1 MRKGAERVLN
11 TVSFITAHF
20 DKYSPVDLAGCLAIG
35 GFGGLKRALG
45 LTPSELIQII
55 AESGIQGRGGAAY
68 STGIKWRQA
77 AEVPGEDK
85 VVICNADEGEPCTFK
100 DRTLMEKDPF
110 RLLEGMAIAGYAVGA
125 NQGYIYLRE
134 EYRHLR
140 PRLQNAIDQAIANQ
154 WLGDHIQGTGFSFDI
169 TLYSGAGAYVC
180 GEGSTL
186 IESMEGKSGRPRI
199 KPPFIK
205 ECGLFQKPTLVNNV
219 ETLAAA
225 AAILDFG
232 AEAFKAY
239 GTEKSPGT
247 KLISLAGNVR
257 RPGAYEIPF
266 GMTLREIVET
276 IGGGLEEGR
285 ALRLVQLGGASGRI
299 APASLLDTPYTYED
313 LAKAGLDVGSGGIL
327 VVDDR
332 TSVIEFLESIQDF
345 FIHESC
351 GKCTPC
357 REGNRQIGRIIA
369 RFADGAPR
377 PDDLETAKRFA
388 TIMSNC
394 SFCGL
399 GETAQSA
406 LLSAIRHFP
415 EAFELGAVVEGVE
428 TETGVKANADGNTSA
443 NASAAGV
450 VVDETIGQNSF
461 KGERGERA

>member
-1 MRKGAERVLN
+1 MTS
-11 TVSFITAHF
+11 TVQFITENF
-20 DKYSPVDLAGCLAIG
+20 GKYDPLRIDSFLAIG

-45 LTPSELIQII
+45 LTPAELIDMVTD
-55 AESGIQGRGGAAY
+55 SGIQGRGGAAY
-68 STGIKWRQA
+68 STGKKWRQA
-77 AEVPGEDK
+77 ADVPGEDK

-100 DRTLMEKDPF
+100 DRTLMEQDPF

-125 NQGYIYLRE
+125 GKGYIYLRE

-140 PRLQNAIDQAIANQ
+140 PLLKNAIEQARASR
-154 WLGDHIQGTGFSFDI
+154 WLGQCIQDTDFSFDI
-169 TLYSGAGAYVC
+169 ELYSGAGAYVC

-186 IESMEGKSGRPRI
+186 IESMEGRSGRPRI

-205 ECGLFQKPTLVNNV
+205 ECGLFLKPTLVNNV
-219 ETLAAA
+219 ETLSAA
-225 AAILDFG
+225 AAIVAKG
-232 AEAFKAY
+232 AEAFKVY
-239 GTEKSPGT
+239 GTQGSPGT
-247 KLISLAGNVR
+247 KMVSLAGNVK

-266 GMTLREIVET
+266 GTTLRTVIET

-285 ALRLVQLGGASGRI
+285 SLRLIQLGGASGRI
-299 APASLLDTPYTYED
+299 APPSLLDTPYTYED

-332 TSVIEFLESIQDF
+332 TTVIEFLGSIQDF

-369 RFADGAPR
+369 RYSAGVPR
-377 PDDLETAKRFA
+377 PDDLDTARRFA
-388 TIMSNC
+388 QIMSHC

-406 LLSAIRHFP
+406 LLSAIQHFP
-415 EAFELGAVVEGVE
+415 ESFELG
-428 TETGVKANADGNTSA
+428 T
-443 NASAAGV
+443 
-450 VVDETIGQNSF
+450 
-461 KGERGERA
+461 ERGRQS

>member
-1 MRKGAERVLN
+1 MRKGAERVPN

-20 DKYSPVDLAGCLAIG
+20 DKYNTDDLASCLAIG

-45 LTPSELIQII
+45 LTPAELIQII
-55 AESGIQGRGGAAY
+55 ADSGIQGRGGAAY

-125 NQGYIYLRE
+125 KHGYIYLRE

-140 PRLQNAIDQAIANQ
+140 PKLQKAIDQARTNQ
-154 WLGDHIQGTGFSFDI
+154 WLGSHIQGTNFSFDI

-219 ETLAAA
+219 ETLSAA

-266 GMTLREIVET
+266 GMTLETIIET

-285 ALRLVQLGGASGRI
+285 TLRLVQLGGASGRI

-415 EAFELGAVVEGVE
+415 EAFELGAFGEGDE
-428 TETGVKANADGNTSA
+428 AGLKANANVK
-443 NASAAGV
+443 ASAAGV
-450 VVDETIGQNSF
+450 AVGETIGKHSF

>member
-1 MRKGAERVLN
+1 MPN

-20 DKYSPVDLAGCLAIG
+20 DKHNPDDLASCLAIG

-45 LTPSELIQII
+45 LTPAELIQII
-55 AESGIQGRGGAAY
+55 TASGIQGRGGAAY

-77 AEVPGEDK
+77 ADVPGDDK

-125 NQGYIYLRE
+125 KHGYIYLRE

-140 PRLQNAIDQAIANQ
+140 PKLQKAIDQARTNQ
-154 WLGDHIQGTGFSFDI
+154 WLGSHIQGTNFSFDI

-219 ETLAAA
+219 ETLSAA

-232 AEAFKAY
+232 AEEFKAY

-266 GMTLREIVET
+266 GMTLRAIIET

-285 ALRLVQLGGASGRI
+285 ILRLVQLGGASGRI

-415 EAFELGAVVEGVE
+415 EVFELGAFGEGDE
-428 TETGVKANADGNTSA
+428 AGLKANANVK
-443 NASAAGV
+443 ASAAGV
-450 VVDETIGQNSF
+450 AVGETIGKHSF

>member
-1 MRKGAERVLN
+1 MDN
-11 TVSFITAHF
+11 TVSFITKHF
-20 DKYSPVDLAGCLAIG
+20 DKYDPDNLASCQAIG
-35 GFGGLKRALG
+35 GFNGLKHALG
-45 LTPSELIQII
+45 LTPAALIQII
-55 AESGIQGRGGAAY
+55 SDSGIQGRGGAAY
-68 STGIKWRQA
+68 STGLKWKQA
-77 AEVPGEDK
+77 AAVPGVDK

-134 EYRHLR
+134 EYRHLM
-140 PRLQNAIDQAIANQ
+140 PRLQNAIDQARAGR
-154 WLGDHIQGTGFSFDI
+154 WLGSHIQDTNFNFDI

-225 AAILDFG
+225 AAIMDYG
-232 AEAFKAY
+232 ADAFKAF

-266 GMTLREIVET
+266 GMTLRAIIET

-285 ALRLVQLGGASGRI
+285 TLRLLQLGGASGSI
-299 APASLLDTPYTYED
+299 APASFLDTPYTYED

-332 TSVIEFLESIQDF
+332 TSVIEFLESIQNF

-369 RFADGAPR
+369 RYAAGTPR
-377 PDDLETAKRFA
+377 PDDLETARRFA
-388 TIMSNC
+388 EIMSSC

-415 EAFELGAVVEGVE
+415 EAFELGAFVEGVE
-428 TETGVKANADGNTSA
+428 AGAGADAEAYAGGV
-443 NASAAGV
+443 AAR
-450 VVDETIGQNSF
+450 ETIGKHSF
-461 KGERGERA
+461 EGERGERA

>member
-1 MRKGAERVLN
+1 MKKGAERVPN

-20 DKYSPVDLAGCLAIG
+20 DKYNPDDLASCLAIG
-35 GFGGLKRALG
+35 GFNGLKRALG
-45 LTPSELIQII
+45 LTPAEVIQII
-55 AESGIQGRGGAAY
+55 SESGIQGRGGAAY

-100 DRTLMEKDPF
+100 DRTLMDKDPF

-125 NQGYIYLRE
+125 KHGYIYLRE

-140 PRLQNAIDQAIANQ
+140 PKLQNAIDQAKAGR
-154 WLGDHIQGTGFSFDI
+154 WLGDHIQNTNFSFDI

-219 ETLAAA
+219 ETLSAA

-257 RPGAYEIPF
+257 QPGAYEIPF
-266 GMTLREIVET
+266 GMTLGEIVET

-285 ALRLVQLGGASGRI
+285 TLRLVQLGGASGRI
-299 APASLLDTPYTYED
+299 APASLLDTPYTYEN

-369 RFADGAPR
+369 RYAAGAPR

-399 GETAQSA
+399 GETAQCA

-415 EAFELGAVVEGVE
+415 EAFEQGTFSRGVE
-428 TETGVKANADGNTSA
+428 AE
-443 NASAAGV
+443 AGV
-450 VVDETIGQNSF
+450 VVGETIGQNSF